1 MERAGVRRRRLRR
14 RLRRQPA
21 LQQPLHPPVQLRR
34 RAAREGRQHDA
45 LRVGAR
51 QDEVGD
57 AMREHIGLA
66 GAGAGDDEQRLR
78 AVRIADAM
86 LHREPLRVVQVSQG
100 SGANRGEHVRDE
112 TGFAVCSQER
122 EMAGRV
128 RMPCNREAT
137 GNLLG
142 NPSRLRK
149 SVLKTSDNSVVCE
162 NLPDKFPARQNRELI
177 RPEQGTDFRPTGN

>member
-45 LRVGAR
+45 LRVGAT

-57 AMREHIGLA
+57 AMREHVGLA

-78 AVRIADAM
+78 AVRIAGAM
-86 LHREPLRVVQVSQG
+86 LHREPLRVVQVGQRR
-100 SGANRGEHVRDE
+100 GANRGEHV
-112 TGFAVCSQER
+112 
-122 EMAGRV
+122 GRKQGLRFV
-128 RMPCNREAT
+128 RKARVD
-137 GNLLG
+137 
-142 NPSRLRK
+142 RY
-149 SVLKTSDNSVVCE
+149 
-162 NLPDKFPARQNRELI
+162 PD
-177 RPEQGTDFRPTGN
+177 